1 MITEKLK
8 LAMSKK
14 RRDELAK
21 IAGVDQSTFYRW
33 GAGES
38 KPRSDQLRGIW
49 LACNSVG
56 VELTLGD
63 VIGHDLVGDCFKD
76 DLK

>member
-8 LAMSKK
+8 LARLKK
-14 RRDELAK
+14 SRIELAK
-21 IAGVDQSTFYRW
+21 IAGVDQSTFFRW
-33 GAGES
+33 ETGES
-38 KPRSDQLRGIW
+38 KPRSDQIRGIW

-56 VELTLGD
+56 VGLTLAD
-63 VIGHDLVGDCFKD
+63 LIGKDLMDDED